1 MHYAVGLHDDT
12 VRGAVAEGV
21 ADRCAAT
28 KNAWNEMDDKEAAK
42 LRRPYFLS
50 SASFK
55 AFSMARFA
63 A

>member
-1 MHYAVGLHDDT
+1 MRYAVGLHDDT
-12 VRGAVAEGV
+12 VQGVVAE
-21 ADRCAAT
+21 ASRIAARAT